1 MYEEYADFALKFLK
15 KNNVQYG
22 EVRLEEHEEEGL
34 ILKNGI
40 VEASGFDHTVGI
52 GIRFLLNNSLGFV
65 SINRFEKD
73 SIKENIMKAVRLVR
87 KGNRLSEKVRLSEEP
102 IHKKRYKA
110 LQKIK
115 FKDVDLRDKI
125 QLLQETDSNAK
136 KAIGRYLSLS
146 FDVAKKYFLT
156 TEGVGI
162 ISEVPRANFT
172 YFLTLNLNEKSAQ
185 KYWQFC
191 NSGGYE
197 HVKKWNLPKLI
208 LDEYKSIEKNLKY
221 AKKPPKENID
231 VVVGP
236 EVTGIM
242 VHESVGHPFEAD
254 RISGREAAQAGE
266 SFINKGMIG
275 NFLGNEIVNIV
286 DDPTLE
292 NSAGYY
298 LYDDE
303 GVKARRRFLIKNGR
317 INEFLHNRETA
328 AEMNVKSNGA
338 ARAEDFD
345 KEAIV
350 RMANTFLIPGD
361 YSEDELIEGIKLG
374 VYIRDFTEWN
384 IDDKRFQQKY
394 VGSDAFLIKNGKIK
408 SPVLKPVLELTTPTL
423 WKSIDAIGKNLE
435 YHTGTCG
442 KGEPM
447 QGVPAFL
454 GGPSIRIKNV
464 KLG

>member
-15 KNNVQYG
+15 KNNVEYG
-22 EVRLEEHEEEGL
+22 EVRLEDHEEEGL
-34 ILKNGI
+34 ILKNGT
-40 VEASGFDHTVGI
+40 VEVSGFDHSVGI

-73 SIKENIMKAVRLVR
+73 SIKRNIMKAVRLVR
-87 KGNRLSEKVRLSEEP
+87 KGNKLSERVSLSEEP
-102 IHKKRYKA
+102 IHKKKYKA
-110 LQKIK
+110 QQKIK
-115 FKDVDLRDKI
+115 FKDVGLNDKI
-125 QLLQETDSNAK
+125 RLLHETDSNVK
-136 KAIGRYLSLS
+136 SAIGRYLSLS
-146 FDVAKKYFLT
+146 SDVAKKYFLT
-156 TEGVGI
+156 TENAEIV
-162 ISEVPRANFT
+162 SEIPRVNFT
-172 YFLTLNLNEKSAQ
+172 YFLTLNLNGKSAQ

-191 NSGGYE
+191 NAGGYE
-197 HVKKWNLPKLI
+197 HVRKWNLPKLI
-208 LDEYKSIEKNLKY
+208 LDEYKAIEKNLKY
-221 AKKPPKENID
+221 AKKPPKEKID

-254 RISGREAAQAGE
+254 RILGREAAQAGE
-266 SFINKGMIG
+266 SFVHKGMIG
-275 NFLGNEIVNIV
+275 STLGNGIVNVV

-303 GVKARRRFLIKNGR
+303 GVKARRRFLIKDGK

-328 AEMNVKSNGA
+328 AAMNVKSNGA

-350 RMANTFLIPGD
+350 RMANTFLLPGD
-361 YSEDELIEGIKLG
+361 YSEEELIEGIKLG

-394 VGSDAFLIKNGKIK
+394 VGSDAYLIKNGKIK
-408 SPVLKPVLELTTPTL
+408 YPVLKPVLELTTPAL
-423 WKSIDAIGKNLE
+423 WNSIDAIGKNLE

-442 KGEPM
+442 KGEPI
-447 QGVPAFL
+447 QGVSAWL
-454 GGPSIRIKNV
+454 GGPSIRIRNV
-464 KLG
+464 RLG

>member
-146 FDVAKKYFLT
+146 SDVAKKYFLT

-162 ISEVPRANFT
+162 IS
-172 YFLTLNLNEKSAQ
+172 
-185 KYWQFC
+185 
-191 NSGGYE
+191 
-197 HVKKWNLPKLI
+197 
-208 LDEYKSIEKNLKY
+208 
-221 AKKPPKENID
+221 
-231 VVVGP
+231 
-236 EVTGIM
+236 
-242 VHESVGHPFEAD
+242 
-254 RISGREAAQAGE
+254 
-266 SFINKGMIG
+266 
-275 NFLGNEIVNIV
+275 
-286 DDPTLE
+286 
-292 NSAGYY
+292 
-298 LYDDE
+298 
-303 GVKARRRFLIKNGR
+303 
-317 INEFLHNRETA
+317 
-328 AEMNVKSNGA
+328 
-338 ARAEDFD
+338 
-345 KEAIV
+345 
-350 RMANTFLIPGD
+350 
-361 YSEDELIEGIKLG
+361 
-374 VYIRDFTEWN
+374 
-384 IDDKRFQQKY
+384 
-394 VGSDAFLIKNGKIK
+394 
-408 SPVLKPVLELTTPTL
+408 
-423 WKSIDAIGKNLE
+423 
-435 YHTGTCG
+435 
-442 KGEPM
+442 
-447 QGVPAFL
+447 
-454 GGPSIRIKNV
+454 
-464 KLG
+464 

>member
-1 MYEEYADFALKFLK
+1 M
-15 KNNVQYG
+15 
-22 EVRLEEHEEEGL
+22 
-34 ILKNGI
+34 
-40 VEASGFDHTVGI
+40 
-52 GIRFLLNNSLGFV
+52 LLS
-65 SINRFEKD
+65 
-73 SIKENIMKAVRLVR
+73 
-87 KGNRLSEKVRLSEEP
+87 
-102 IHKKRYKA
+102 
-110 LQKIK
+110 
-115 FKDVDLRDKI
+115 
-125 QLLQETDSNAK
+125 ETDSNVK
-136 KAIGRYLSLS
+136 KAVGRYFSLS
-146 FDVAKKYFLT
+146 SDVAKKYFLT
-156 TEGVGI
+156 TEGAKIV
-162 ISEVPRANFT
+162 SEIPRVNFT
-172 YFLTLNLNEKSAQ
+172 YFITLNLDGKSAQ

-208 LDEYKSIEKNLKY
+208 FDEYKAIEKNLKH
-221 AKKPPKENID
+221 AKKPPKEKID

-254 RISGREAAQAGE
+254 RIFGREAAQAGE
-266 SFINKGMIG
+266 SFVHKDMIG
-275 NFLGNEIVNIV
+275 NAIGNEIVNVV

-292 NSAGYY
+292 NSAGFY

-303 GVKARRRFLIKNGR
+303 GVKARKRFLIKNGR

-328 AEMNVKSNGA
+328 AEMNIKSNGA
-338 ARAEDFD
+338 ARAEDYD

-350 RMANTFLIPGD
+350 RMANTFLLPGD
-361 YSEDELIEGIKLG
+361 YSEEELIEGIKLG

-394 VGSDAFLIKNGKIK
+394 VGSDAYLIKNGKIRN
-408 SPVLKPVLELTTPTL
+408 PVLKPVLELTTPAL
-423 WKSIDAIGKNLE
+423 WSSIDAVGKNLE

-454 GGPSIRIKNV
+454 GGPSIRIRNV

>member
-1 MYEEYADFALKFLK
+1 MCEEYADFALKFLK

-34 ILKNGI
+34 ILKNGGLE
-40 VEASGFDHTVGI
+40 VSGFDHSAGI
-52 GIRFLLNNSLGFV
+52 GIRFLLNNALGFV

-73 SIKENIMKAVRLVR
+73 SIKRNIINALRTVR
-87 KGNRLSEKVRLSEEP
+87 KGNRLSEKIRLSEEP
-102 IHKKRYKA
+102 VYNKRYNVP
-110 LQKIK
+110 QKIK
-115 FKDVDLRDKI
+115 FKDVKLSEKI
-125 QLLQETDSNAK
+125 RLLNETDSEAK
-136 KAIGRYLSLS
+136 NAIGRYLSLS
-146 FDVAKKYFLT
+146 SDIAKKYFLT
-156 TEGVGI
+156 TEGARI
-162 ISEVPRANFT
+162 ISEIPRANFT
-172 YFLTLNLNEKSAQ
+172 FFLTLKIDGKSSQ
-185 KYWQFC
+185 KYWQLC

-197 HVKKWNLPKLI
+197 HVKKWDLPRYI
-208 LDEYKSIEKNLKY
+208 SDEYKAIEKNLKH
-221 AKKPPKENID
+221 AKKPPKEKID

-254 RISGREAAQAGE
+254 RIFGREAAQAGE
-266 SFINKGMIG
+266 SFINKEMIG
-275 NFLGNEIVNIV
+275 NRIGNEIVNVV

-292 NSAGYY
+292 NSAGHY
-298 LYDDE
+298 LFDDE
-303 GVKARRRFLIKNGR
+303 GVKARRRFLIKNGK
-317 INEFLHNRETA
+317 IDEFLHNRETA
-328 AEMNVKSNGA
+328 AEMNIKSNGA
-338 ARAEDFD
+338 ARAEDYD

-350 RMANTFLIPGD
+350 RMANTFLLPGD
-361 YSEDELIEGIKLG
+361 YSEEELIKDIKLG

-394 VGSDAFLIKNGKIK
+394 VGSDAYLIKDGEVKY
-408 SPVLKPVLELTTPTL
+408 PVIKPVLELTTPAL
-423 WKSIDAIGKNLE
+423 WNGIDAIGKNME

-464 KLG
+464 RLG

>member
-1 MYEEYADFALKFLK
+1 MYREYADFALRFLK
-15 KNNVQYG
+15 KKNVDYG

-34 ILKNGI
+34 ILKNGV
-40 VEASGFDHTVGI
+40 VEVSGFDHTAGI
-52 GIRFLLNNSLGFV
+52 GVRFLLNNSLGFV

-73 SIKENIMKAVRLVR
+73 SIKRNIEKAVRLVR
-87 KGNRLSEKVRLSEEP
+87 KGGRLSERVRLSEESV
-102 IHKKRYKA
+102 HKKMYRA
-110 LQKIK
+110 AQKIK
-115 FKDVDLRDKI
+115 FKDVSLRDKI
-125 QLLQETDSNAK
+125 KLLHETDSNVK

-146 FDVAKKYFLT
+146 SDIARKYFLT
-156 TEGVGI
+156 TEGARI
-162 ISEVPRANFT
+162 TSEVPRVNFT
-172 YFLTLNLNEKSAQ
+172 YFLTLGLDGKNGQ
-185 KYWQFC
+185 KYWQLC

-197 HVKKWNLPKLI
+197 HVKRWNLPKFI
-208 LDEYKSIEKNLKY
+208 LDEYKAIEKNLKY
-221 AKKPPKENID
+221 AKKSPKGKID

-266 SFINKGMIG
+266 SFIRRDMIGSMIG
-275 NFLGNEIVNIV
+275 NKIVNVV

-303 GVKARRRFLIKNGR
+303 GVKARRRFLIKDGR

-328 AEMNVKSNGA
+328 SEMGVKSNGA
-338 ARAEDFD
+338 ARAEDYD

-350 RMANTFLIPGD
+350 RMANTFLMPGD
-361 YSEDELIEGIKLG
+361 YSEEELFEDIKLG

-394 VGSDAFLIKNGKIK
+394 VGSESYLIKNGKLRY
-408 SPVLKPVLELTTPTL
+408 PVLRPVLELTTPVL
-423 WKSIDAIGKNLE
+423 WSSIDAIGKNLE

>member
-1 MYEEYADFALKFLK
+1 MYEGYADFALKFLE

-34 ILKNGI
+34 ILKNGV
-40 VEASGFDHTVGI
+40 VEAGGFDHSAGI
-52 GIRFLLNNSLGFV
+52 GVRFLLNNSLGFV

-73 SIKENIMKAVRLVR
+73 SIKKNIIKAIRSVRH
-87 KGNRLSEKVRLSEEP
+87 GNKLSEKVRISEEP
-102 IHKKRYKA
+102 VYKKRYKLA
-110 LQKIK
+110 QKIK
-115 FKDVDLRDKI
+115 FKDVNLRDKI
-125 QLLQETDSNAK
+125 KLLHETDSSVKN
-136 KAIGRYLSLS
+136 AIGRYLSLS
-146 FDVAKKYFLT
+146 SDVAEKYFLT
-156 TEGVGI
+156 TEGARI
-162 ISEVPRANFT
+162 ISQIPRVNFT
-172 YFLTLNLNEKSAQ
+172 YFLTLNLSGKSGQ

-197 HVKKWNLPKLI
+197 HVKKWNLPELI
-208 LDEYKSIEKNLKY
+208 LNEYNAIEKNLKH
-221 AKKPPKENID
+221 AEKPPKEKLD

-254 RISGREAAQAGE
+254 RIFGREAAQAGE
-266 SFINKGMIG
+266 SFISKDMIG
-275 NFLGNEIVNIV
+275 DAIGSEIVTVV
-286 DDPTLE
+286 DDPMLE

-303 GVKARRRFLIKNGR
+303 GVKARRRFLIKDGK

-328 AEMNVKSNGA
+328 AEMNIKSNGA
-338 ARAEDFD
+338 ARAEDYD

-350 RMANTFLIPGD
+350 RMANTFLLPGD
-361 YSEDELIEGIKLG
+361 YSEEELIEDIKLG

-394 VGSDAFLIKNGKIK
+394 VGSEAYLIKNGKIK
-408 SPVLKPVLELTTPTL
+408 NPILRPVLELTTPAL
-423 WKSIDAIGKNLE
+423 WSSIDAVGKNIE

-454 GGPSIRIKNV
+454 GGPSIRIRNL

>member
-1 MYEEYADFALKFLK
+1 MYKEYADFALKFLE

-22 EVRLEEHEEEGL
+22 EVKLEEHEEEGL
-34 ILKNGI
+34 ILKKG
-40 VEASGFDHTVGI
+40 VLEVSGFDHSVGI
-52 GIRFLLNNSLGFV
+52 GIRFLLNNSLGFI

-73 SIKENIMKAVRLVR
+73 SIKKNIMKAISLVR
-87 KGNRLSEKVRLSEEP
+87 KGNKLSERVRLSEES
-102 IHKKRYKA
+102 IHKKRYRA

-115 FKDVDLRDKI
+115 FKDVNLRDKI
-125 QLLQETDSNAK
+125 QLLHETDSNVK
-136 KAIGRYLSLS
+136 KAVGRYLSLS
-146 FDVAKKYFLT
+146 SDVARKYFLT
-156 TEGVGI
+156 TEGGRI
-162 ISEVPRANFT
+162 ISEIPRVNFT
-172 YFLTLNLNEKSAQ
+172 YFLTLNLNGKSAQ

-197 HVKKWNLPKLI
+197 HVKRWNLPKLI
-208 LDEYKSIEKNLKY
+208 SDEYKSIEKNLKY

-254 RISGREAAQAGE
+254 RIFGREAAQAGE
-266 SFINKGMIG
+266 SFINKEMIG
-275 NFLGNEIVNIV
+275 NAIGNGIVNVV

-303 GVKARRRFLIKNGR
+303 GVKARRRFLIKDGK

-328 AEMNVKSNGA
+328 VEMNIKSNGA
-338 ARAEDFD
+338 ARAEDYD

-350 RMANTFLIPGD
+350 RMANTFLLPGD
-361 YSEDELIEGIKLG
+361 YSEEELIEDIKLG

-394 VGSDAFLIKNGKIK
+394 VGSESYLIKNGKIRY
-408 SPVLKPVLELTTPTL
+408 PVLRPVLELTTPVL
-423 WKSIDAIGKNLE
+423 WSSIDAIGKNIE